1 MLLHI
6 IRLMQLDQMR
16 PINRDEILDAGQRWL
31 TDVESHTTRQPG
43 KTSVYA
49 FTNVAENWFR
59 FHSVLIAPSVQL
71 RRFDPVLEWFVH
83 HLERDRHFAPSS
95 LQHYKY
101 MVSQFLRWAGE
112 RVQSI
117 PEISLLDITEFLRA
131 KRNGG
136 WRSSSLA
143 GLCQPLR
150 TFFRFCESQGWSDS
164 TTRGIRSPR
173 VARSAV
179 VPRGPRWGDVRRLV
193 AAKSDATPADLR
205 ARAIILLCSIYGTRG
220 IEISNFKLN
229 DFDWINETFTLRRAK
244 GGRVQQ
250 LPIQFEVG
258 EAILDYLQQGR
269 PRSSCRHLFLTVKTP
284 YRPLRSGCLWQI
296 VGPRMKQ
303 LGIQS
308 ENVGLH
314 SLRHSCATQLL
325 RRGSSLRDIADF
337 LGHRDMKSV
346 SIYAK
351 CDLSVLKAVSAFSLA
366 GVL

>member
-1 MLLHI
+1 
-6 IRLMQLDQMR
+6 
-16 PINRDEILDAGQRWL
+16 
-31 TDVESHTTRQPG
+31 
-43 KTSVYA
+43 
-49 FTNVAENWFR
+49 
-59 FHSVLIAPSVQL
+59 
-71 RRFDPVLEWFVH
+71 
-83 HLERDRHFAPSS
+83 
-95 LQHYKY
+95 
-101 MVSQFLRWAGE
+101 
-112 RVQSI
+112 
-117 PEISLLDITEFLRA
+117 
-131 KRNGG
+131 
-136 WRSSSLA
+136 
-143 GLCQPLR
+143 
-150 TFFRFCESQGWSDS
+150 
-164 TTRGIRSPR
+164 
-173 VARSAV
+173 
-179 VPRGPRWGDVRRLV
+179 LV